1 MLVNNMMKKIF
12 NFYFSI
18 IATLSAIFVFGGII
32 SLIGSKSNSI
42 LNYILNISALIGIF
56 AVLFVIV
63 KKLIQYFYLKALV
76 LRMSY
81 NLRNL
86 LTNCIIGI
94 YFIFVAKQFDLLWI
108 GISANVAFGI
118 LILFTGLIG
127 FPKFLKF
134 GKDSI
139 TIYELSKKEIK
150 YIDLLSFDYKNN
162 MISFETIELNY
173 EFKVFNIDEN
183 QIAKIKNIA
192 GDGKLGNI

>member
-1 MLVNNMMKKIF
+1 MKKIF

-18 IATLSAIFVFGGII
+18 IATLSAILVFGGII
-32 SLIGSKSNSI
+32 SLIGNKSNSI
-42 LNYILNISALIGIF
+42 FNYIQNISALIGIF

-63 KKLIQYFYLKALV
+63 KKLIQYFYLKSLV

-81 NLRNL
+81 NSRNL
-86 LTNCIIGI
+86 IINCIIGI

-108 GISANVAFGI
+108 GIPDNVAFGI
-118 LILFTGLIG
+118 LILLTGLIG

-173 EFKVFNIDEN
+173 ELKVFSIDAN
-183 QIAKIKNIA
+183 QIDKIKSID
-192 GDGKLGNI
+192 GDVKLGNI

>member
-1 MLVNNMMKKIF
+1 MKKIF

-18 IATLSAIFVFGGII
+18 IATLSAIVVFGGII
-32 SLIGSKSNSI
+32 SLIGNKSNSI
-42 LNYILNISALIGIF
+42 FNYILNISALIGIF

-63 KKLIQYFYLKALV
+63 KKLIQYFYLKTLV

-108 GISANVAFGI
+108 GIPANAAFGI

-127 FPKFLKF
+127 FPQFLKF

-173 EFKVFNIDEN
+173 ELKVFSIDSN
-183 QIAKIKNIA
+183 QIDKIKNIV